1 MIDDKFETFGLL
13 NSIYAH
19 DWSLD
24 RKLNNMSS
32 YDMLSMSKI
41 KELYLFTYSH
51 IFSHRPFMPQPFQV
65 FLSNLGRVVG
75 QK

>member
-41 KELYLFTYSH
+41 KELYLFTYSLTDP
-51 IFSHRPFMPQPFQV
+51 SC
-65 FLSNLGRVVG
+65 LNLF
-75 QK
+75 KSSLAI